1 MKVLLIVLLVLLI
14 LLLLPFGGAARYDQ
28 DGFAA
33 WVKVLCFRFKVFP
46 REKGKKKK
54 AKKEKA
60 PPQESAGNENKA
72 PTEKQKDPGEKD
84 TASPKKDAGNEDK
97 AAAAKQKDPGKKET
111 ASSKKNAGDE
121 DKAPT
126 EKQKKG
132 GALDLVRAALP
143 LVRPALAG
151 VKKRLTIDDL
161 ELFVT
166 WRSDDPADAAI
177 GYGRASAAL
186 GALWA
191 LVDDNFKVKKS
202 RLGCRADF
210 GDGRSEVYASAALSL
225 NLWKTL
231 TLGVP
236 LLVRFLRNYTRLK
249 RARDDKTKKEA

>member
-14 LLLLPFGGAARYDQ
+14 LLLLPFGGAGRYDQ

-46 REKGKKKK
+46 REKGKKKAK
-54 AKKEKA
+54 KKEKA
-60 PPQESAGNENKA
+60 PPQE
-72 PTEKQKDPGEKD
+72 
-84 TASPKKDAGNEDK
+84 DAGS
-97 AAAAKQKDPGKKET
+97 Q
-111 ASSKKNAGDE
+111 DE
-121 DKAPT
+121 AEA

-143 LVRPALAG
+143 LVGPALAG

-191 LVDDNFKVKKS
+191 LVDENFKVKKS

-210 GDGRSEVYASAALSL
+210 GGGKSEVYASAALSL

>member
-14 LLLLPFGGAARYDQ
+14 LLLIPFGGAARYDQ

-46 REKGKKKK
+46 RKKGKKKK
-54 AKKEKA
+54 AKKEKS
-60 PPQESAGNENKA
+60 PPQESAGNQDKA
-72 PTEKQKDPGEKD
+72 EAKPQKKPGKKE
-84 TASPKKDAGNEDK
+84 TASPKKDAGNGDK
-97 AAAAKQKDPGKKET
+97 AAST
-111 ASSKKNAGDE
+111 
-121 DKAPT
+121 
-126 EKQKKG
+126 KQKKG

-143 LVRPALAG
+143 LVKPALAG
-151 VKKRLTIDDL
+151 VKKRLTIDEL

-191 LVDDNFKVKKS
+191 LVDENFKVKKS

-210 GDGRSEVYASAALSL
+210 DGGKSEVYASAALSL

-231 TLGVP
+231 TLIVP

>member
-46 REKGKKKK
+46 REKGKKKAK
-54 AKKEKA
+54 KKEKA
-60 PPQESAGNENKA
+60 PPQE
-72 PTEKQKDPGEKD
+72 
-84 TASPKKDAGNEDK
+84 DAGS
-97 AAAAKQKDPGKKET
+97 Q
-111 ASSKKNAGDE
+111 DE
-121 DKAPT
+121 AEA

-143 LVRPALAG
+143 LVGPALAG
-151 VKKRLTIDDL
+151 VKKRLTIDEL

-191 LVDDNFKVKKS
+191 LVDENFKVKKS

-210 GDGRSEVYASAALSL
+210 GGGKSEVYASAALSL

>member
-46 REKGKKKK
+46 REKGKKKAK
-54 AKKEKA
+54 KKEKA
-60 PPQESAGNENKA
+60 PPQE
-72 PTEKQKDPGEKD
+72 
-84 TASPKKDAGNEDK
+84 DAGS
-97 AAAAKQKDPGKKET
+97 Q
-111 ASSKKNAGDE
+111 DE
-121 DKAPT
+121 AEA

-132 GALDLVRAALP
+132 GALDLVRATLP
-143 LVRPALAG
+143 LVGPALAG
-151 VKKRLTIDDL
+151 VKKRLTIDEL

-191 LVDDNFKVKKS
+191 LVDENFKVKKS

-210 GDGRSEVYASAALSL
+210 DGGKSEVYASAALSL

>member
-14 LLLLPFGGAARYDQ
+14 LLLIPFGGAARYDQ

-33 WVKVLCFRFKVFP
+33 WVKVLCFRFQVFP

-60 PPQESAGNENKA
+60 PPQESAG
-72 PTEKQKDPGEKD
+72 
-84 TASPKKDAGNEDK
+84 SEDK
-97 AAAAKQKDPGKKET
+97 AAAAKQKEPGKKEA
-111 ASSKKNAGDE
+111 ASSKKNAGDK

-143 LVRPALAG
+143 LVGPALAG
-151 VKKRLTIDDL
+151 VKKRLTIDEL

-210 GDGRSEVYASAALSL
+210 GGGKSEVYASAALSL